1 MYVAPLSLAISLTL
15 YLALAPYSRQP
26 VQLEQ
31 VVQSLVYLL
40 GHYRIPPS
48 SLVIAGDS
56 AGGALCI
63 STLSHLLH
71 PHPSISV
78 SPPRLAAP
86 LAGVLLLSP
95 WTSFATTSASYRE
108 NSTHDALT
116 PGITR
121 RFRGAYLSGTDALP
135 TTSEADAWRHASAS
149 AGRDSPAPSSTE
161 ADPVLLEPSVTWAG
175 VARAGYWLQA
185 TEAPPDWWAGIEDVA
200 SRVMITAGL
209 LECFRDDILA
219 LEATLRALKKR
230 DGTGPALAVSSF
242 LDHAVHAAPVNDFAF
257 GVEPGE
263 QMEEIIT
270 WLKQTFRPQE

>member
-1 MYVAPLSLAISLTL
+1 MYVAPHIACSALTPDHP
-15 YLALAPYSRQP
+15 ALAPYSRQP

-40 GHYRIPPS
+40 AHYRIPPS

-56 AGGALCI
+56 AGGALCM
-63 STLSHLLH
+63 SALSHVLH

-78 SPPRLAAP
+78 PPPRLAAP

-108 NSTHDALT
+108 NAAHDALT
-116 PGITR
+116 PGLTR
-121 RFRGAYLSGTDALP
+121 RFRGAFLSGTDALP
-135 TTSEADAWRHASAS
+135 ATSDADAWRHASAN
-149 AGRDSPAPSSTE
+149 RDPPAPSNTE
-161 ADPVLLEPSVTWAG
+161 ADPVLVEPSVTQNG

-185 TEAPPDWWAGIEDVA
+185 SEAPPDWWAGIEDVA
-200 SRVMITAGL
+200 SRVMITAGI

-242 LDHAVHAAPVNDFAF
+242 LDNAVHAVPVNDFAF

-263 QMEEIIT
+263 QMEEIIM